1 MTADHDTRPRAHAGS
16 KFEASADNLL
26 RVIPIDVVA
35 ERTRAD
41 LEVRDNA
48 SSRLDKIIAAEL
60 ARRGYYRGL
69 VDGPGRAEE
78 QFTLSRFG
86 MGYS

>member
-48 SSRLDKIIAAEL
+48 SSRLDKIIAAEN
-60 ARRGYYRGL
+60 AATDQP
-69 VDGPGRAEE
+69 VPG
-78 QFTLSRFG
+78 SV
-86 MGYS
+86 GYSSSKPIQ